1 MVVQCPSG
9 KPAHDSMGKP
19 QLIRLRL
26 DDFEGWPRQAAI
38 ILRSD
43 RGHVGVFVQWY
54 FSHPGRP
61 ASITVQLIPNYARS
75 FFGQR
80 EAVVFPNTG
89 ISVNHIGNF
98 SGSDIRLIERL
109 FWRQHSYSRSVNF
122 VATRG
127 KKTRFIICSTCWCK
141 TCTVSQPYT

>member
-1 MVVQCPSG
+1 
-9 KPAHDSMGKP
+9 MGKP

-80 EAVVFPNTG
+80 EAVVFPTPASAS
-89 ISVNHIGNF
+89 ITSATSQAQT
-98 SGSDIRLIERL
+98 SGS
-109 FWRQHSYSRSVNF
+109 SSGSSGGST
-122 VATRG
+122 ATPGASTSSLPEG
-127 KKTRFIICSTCWCK
+127 KRPAS
-141 TCTVSQPYT
+141 SSA